1 MAKYR
6 ISKAIGIDLG
16 TTNSAVAI
24 LNPTDTDIVVH
35 RDDKTKAETTPSC
48 VWKAPKTGE
57 IVVGRKAFIRLGN
70 IPEPIKSIKRS
81 MGQQKTVRVTDED
94 MSPEKI
100 SSLILKE
107 MKRQIEEDVARFSTN
122 SVEYIVDR
130 AIVTVPAYF
139 DQPQIEATRKAA
151 EMAGLQVL
159 ELLHEPTAAACY
171 HCWETNTQNGTF
183 LVYDL
188 GGGTFDVSVVRC
200 TEGEFEVLG
209 ISGNNRLGG
218 DDFDAPFAEELVTRL
233 IQQDYDLTLN
243 YEDQEDALRFTKLK
257 GIAEGAK
264 IALSSVDEYMIRDS
278 TTLQDKAGERV
289 LIEIPFE
296 RTELEQL
303 IESTVGRTIPY
314 CFEALEKANKKAG
327 ITLADVDQIILAGGS
342 THIPMVK
349 ELVRKTFCA
358 DPSSHEPRAK
368 CTEPIYRKVDTV
380 VALGAAIRAAATGGL
395 VIYNPENTICVS
407 FRGISAVEAEYTYVG
422 GIVEALVPNV
432 NLAKGTIKLT
442 VPHMSYEDEQDI
454 KENGAFS
461 FTRIPLQASVD
472 NLLIFEVYDQHGV
485 CVTTIERSIRQ
496 SEETLRPTGGSTGT
510 ATLSKSIKMTVIN
523 SSDDVIA
530 EKQEIFKEGTS
541 LPGYHEH
548 VYAYRADANYIR
560 LPIYQGETMIKEIQ
574 VGIHESLPKGTE
586 VPLVFEVDKLMNITI
601 KGKVGNTLFDANIN
615 VSIVPAL
622 PRPLPTLEEVQ
633 SLKKTFNT
641 AVSLLPA
648 EKRSTSVDQYR
659 RIMQSYE
666 GAVRHKDTEH
676 AVHEYEQMLEL
687 ISGIS
692 QRSTSLQ
699 PPKQEFDELVEL
711 CLSLNR
717 TAFQMSADFDQ
728 PYDHKKM
735 SQMIKTQQ
743 VEGENA
749 LAAED
754 QDAYTDAFEMLTSIH
769 DHLFMLIRKVYQ
781 EQDTRTDTQKAT
793 DFITYLIREI
803 TALETQACS
812 KAEISEQIK
821 HIKQRLELAL
831 DDAEVDADSANR
843 AGWAAQVEIKQLETL
858 LKASS
863 QGGENMKGLLEN
875 RSITNQRGLF

>member
-94 MSPEKI
+94 MLPEKI

-188 GGGTFDVSVVRC
+188 GGGTFDVSIVRC

-303 IESTVGRTIPY
+303 IESTVGRTILY

-422 GIVEALVPNV
+422 GIVEALVPSI

-472 NLLIFEVYDQHGV
+472 NLLIFEVYDQRGV
-485 CVTTIERSIRQ
+485 SVTTIERSIRH
-496 SEETLRPTGGSTGT
+496 SEEILRPTGGSTGT
-510 ATLSKSIKMTVIN
+510 ATLAKSITMNAVDENENRKRMT
-523 SSDDVIA
+523 
-530 EKQEIFKEGTS
+530 IFNASTP
-541 LPGYHEH
+541 LPSREECMSFF
-548 VYAYRADANYIR
+548 YRADADFVR
-560 LPIYQGETMIKEIQ
+560 LPLYQDEKQIKVID
-574 VGIHESLPKGTE
+574 VIVTSPLPKGTI
-586 VPLVFEVDKLMNITI
+586 VPLLVEVDKMMNIVVNV
-601 KGKVGNTLFDANIN
+601 KVGNTLVSEAIN
-615 VSIVPAL
+615 VSVVPAL
-622 PRPLPTLEEVQ
+622 PRPLPIAEEVQ
-633 SLKKTFNT
+633 SLKNVFNN
-641 AVSLLPA
+641 AVALLST
-648 EKRSTSVDQYR
+648 EERSTTVDQYKR
-659 RIMQSYE
+659 AMQSYE
-666 GAVRHKDTEH
+666 GSLRRKDNEH
-676 AVHEYEQMLEL
+676 AIHEYEQMLN
-687 ISGIS
+687 IVSSIS
-692 QRSTSLQ
+692 QHSTSLY
-699 PPKQEFDELVEL
+699 PSKEDFDTLVEV
-711 CLSLNR
+711 CLAFNR
-717 TAFQMSADFDQ
+717 KVALISNNLDQ
-728 PYDHKKM
+728 PHDYKKM
-735 SQMIKTQQ
+735 TQVIKTQQ
-743 VEGENA
+743 IEGENA
-749 LAAED
+749 FVAED
-754 QDAYTDAFEMLTSIH
+754 QSMYTDAVEMLESIRE
-769 DHLFMLIRKVYQ
+769 HLLALLRSVQ
-781 EQDTRTDTQKAT
+781 QSQDVRTDEQRAADFIKYLIQEITKMEQQKASSVEIQGQLR
-793 DFITYLIREI
+793 DIR
-803 TALETQACS
+803 L
-812 KAEISEQIK
+812 
-821 HIKQRLELAL
+821 RLEKASNN
-831 DDAEVDADSANR
+831 AQNDADAAR
-843 AGWAAQVEIKQLETL
+843 AVGWEAQVEVERLGL
-858 LKASS
+858 MLKVGST
-863 QGGENMKGLLEN
+863 QEENKGLLGV
-875 RSITNQRGLF
+875 RA